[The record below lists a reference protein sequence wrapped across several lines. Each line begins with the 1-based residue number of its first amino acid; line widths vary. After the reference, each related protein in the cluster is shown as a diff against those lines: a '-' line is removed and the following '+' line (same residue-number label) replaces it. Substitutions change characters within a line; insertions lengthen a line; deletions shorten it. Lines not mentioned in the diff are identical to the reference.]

1 MKIIFA
7 GTPET
12 AVPSLAA
19 LVGAGNEVV
28 LVITR
33 EDAPMGR
40 KRVLTPSPVAVWAQ
54 EHDLNVLKANRLGD
68 DEVVRI
74 SESGADLGVVVAFG
88 VILNQQALESLARGW
103 INLHFS
109 ELPAWRGAAPVQ
121 RSIMAG
127 DTQTATSVFELVAAL
142 DAGPILGA
150 EQCSIDADDTAE
162 ILLERLSRTGAQQLV
177 RIVEQLEAGHAH
189 AHDQQGEPTY
199 AAKLSQEDGAFRAD
213 ESGPQTYNRF
223 RGVTSEPGFFF
234 FDADQRIK
242 VLEARLSA
250 ARLEPGEL
258 IVKDSRVYLGTQS
271 LALELRRVH
280 PAGKVAMNAADWM
293 RGRASRKA

>member
-1 MKIIFA
+1 VKIIFA
-7 GTPET
+7 GTPDT

-19 LVGAGNEVV
+19 LVKAGHEVA

-54 EHDLNVLKANRLGD
+54 DHGLKVLKANRLGD
-68 DEVVRI
+68 TEMSLVAK
-74 SESGADLGVVVAFG
+74 SGAELGVVVAFG
-88 VILNQQALESLARGW
+88 VILTQQSLDSLSRGW

-121 RSIMAG
+121 RAIMAG
-127 DTQTATSVFELVAAL
+127 AAQTATSVFELVAAL
-142 DAGPILGA
+142 DAGPILDS
-150 EQCSIDADDTAE
+150 EPCPIDADDTAE
-162 ILLERLSRTGAQQLV
+162 MLLERLSRTGAQQLV
-177 RIVEQLEAGHAH
+177 RVIETLGAGHAH
-189 AHDQQGEPTY
+189 AYEQQGEPTY
-199 AAKLSQEDGAFRAD
+199 ATKLSQEDGAFRAD
-213 ESGPQTYNRF
+213 ENGPQTYNRF

-234 FDADQRIK
+234 FDAEQRIK

-250 ARLEPGEL
+250 ARVEAGEL
-258 IVKDSRVYLGTQS
+258 AIEDGRVYLGTQS

-293 RGRASRKA
+293 RGRASRKG

>member
-1 MKIIFA
+1 VKIIFA

-74 SESGADLGVVVAFG
+74 SESGANLGVVVAFG